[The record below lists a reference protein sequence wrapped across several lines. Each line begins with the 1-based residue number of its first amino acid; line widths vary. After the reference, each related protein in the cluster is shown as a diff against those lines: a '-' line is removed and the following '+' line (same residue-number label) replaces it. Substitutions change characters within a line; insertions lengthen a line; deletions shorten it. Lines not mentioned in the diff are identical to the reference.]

1 MCKLPGFMR
10 APKIP
15 AAAPMLIPA
24 SDNAEAMREADIEA
38 ALRRRRR
45 GAAANIL
52 TGPSGIPGTRTAS
65 SRLGEVGA

>member
-1 MCKLPGFMR
+1 MCRLPGFLR
-10 APKIP
+10 GPKIP

-38 ALRRRRR
+38 ALRRRRA

-52 TGPSGIPGTRTAS
+52 TGPSGIPGTRPVAAK
-65 SRLGEVGA
+65 LGEVSA